1 MTIKLS
7 LVPSQLQKTV
17 SIDLSDLDKSE
28 QEWAD
33 MSGDERR
40 AAIDEYIANFDQP
53 YWDIDKVEYQD

>member
-1 MTIKLS
+1 MKIKLS
-7 LVPSQLQKTV
+7 LVPSKLQKTT
-17 SIDLSDLDKSE
+17 SIDLSDLDRSE

-33 MSGDERR
+33 MSEDERR